1 MDAKSLRQPP
11 SEQKPGQSS
20 ASAGSAHG
28 GIFRRPLKPVRP
40 VQQLPAEVPNRY
52 FLKEDEEGRFLS
64 CLEAPEVKVRID
76 RSLSFSANAV
86 RKATEGTIYLDGVAQ
101 MEPMLELERRVYNL
115 DHHEGC
121 VRPFTLAA
129 CEQALV
135 LVLRGLD
142 IREQPWEIYAN
153 EPDLDTVLAVWVL
166 LNSMH
171 LQEENAEVLR
181 RTVIPVIR
189 LEGLI
194 DSHGLGFREFSGL
207 PQDLLEDSFHKL
219 EELRQ
224 EEKDLKQQNLWN
236 DSDPLEYAVSRLV
249 MMDQLVYP
257 PWFFEAFRGIEELA
271 RGELTGNRI
280 AVVCRSDC
288 GIYELESDLKRLYGK
303 RLGVIAQ
310 QKAPETYTLRQVDP
324 FLPFNLEAAYRKLNA
339 MDPAVDVGG
348 SANKW
353 GGSGEI
359 GGSPRLTG
367 TKLGPVDI
375 AEALHLAYHRPD
387 LRQRLAAAVQ
397 SFALA
402 SVTMLAGW
410 IAAAWGTIEPLGAV
424 QLLAHR
430 WRGFLVLS
438 LTASVLILLA
448 LARGRSRRLYG
459 FQMPEG
465 RDWLKLTPA
474 VILAALLGGLWAWRS
489 GSPPAAVTGEAMLA
503 WVAFPLL
510 AEIVFRGLAHGV
522 LVRSFD
528 SQHAGGRWFLSWPVV
543 LSGTY
548 YALWTLPLG
557 LHLVSPLVRLSTPF
571 SFLLLAFAALVG
583 GLALGMV
590 RERSGSLVAS
600 LGFHYLGLVAAMAT
614 LYLLL

>member
-1 MDAKSLRQPP
+1 MDAKSLHQPP
-11 SEQKPGQSS
+11 TGSESGQSPKTSTS
-20 ASAGSAHG
+20 AQG
-28 GIFRRPLKPVRP
+28 GFLRRPLKPVRP
-40 VQQLPAEVPNRY
+40 LQRLPAEVPNRY
-52 FLKEDEEGRFLS
+52 FLKDEEGRYLS

-76 RSLSFSANAV
+76 RSLSFSAGAV
-86 RKATEGTIYLDGVAQ
+86 RKASEGTIFLDGVAQ
-101 MEPMLELERRVYNL
+101 GEPLLELERRVYNL

-142 IREQPWEIYAN
+142 IREHPWVIYAN
-153 EPDLDTVLAVWVL
+153 EPDLDTVLAIWVL

-171 LQEENAEVLR
+171 LQPLDAEVIR
-181 RTVIPVIR
+181 RTVIPLIR

-194 DSHGLGFREFSGL
+194 DSHGLAFREFSGF
-207 PQDLLEDSFHKL
+207 PQDLLDESFAKL
-219 EELRQ
+219 EDLRH
-224 EEKDLKQQNLWN
+224 EEKDLKNRNLWN
-236 DSDPLEYAVSRLV
+236 ESDPLDYTVSRLV
-249 MMDQLVYP
+249 MMDNLVYP

-310 QKAPETYTLRQVDP
+310 ETAPETYTLRQVDP
-324 FLPFNLEAAYRKLNA
+324 FLPFNLAAAYRKLNA

-367 TKLGPVDI
+367 TKLDPVDI

-387 LRQRLAAAVQ
+387 LRQRLGAAVQ
-397 SFALA
+397 AFALA
-402 SVTMLAGW
+402 SVAMLAGW
-410 IAAAWGTIEPLGAV
+410 LAVAWGTIEPLGAI
-424 QLLAHR
+424 QLMAHR

-459 FQMPEG
+459 FQLPEG

-474 VILAALLGGLWAWRS
+474 VVVVAVLGGLWAWRAAGPLAPLS
-489 GSPPAAVTGEAMLA
+489 GENLLA

-522 LVRSFD
+522 LVRSFE

-543 LSGTY
+543 LSGTF

-557 LHLVSPLVRLSTPF
+557 LHLMTPLGRWP
-571 SFLLLAFAALVG
+571 APFAALVLIVAALGG
-583 GLALGMV
+583 GLALGMI
-590 RERSGSLVAS
+590 RERSGSLIAS
-600 LGFHYLGLVAAMAT
+600 LGLHYLGLATALAA
-614 LYLLL
+614 LVFWH

>member
-1 MDAKSLRQPP
+1 V
-11 SEQKPGQSS
+11 
-20 ASAGSAHG
+20 
-28 GIFRRPLKPVRP
+28 RPL
-40 VQQLPAEVPNRY
+40 QQLPAEVPNRY
-52 FLKEDEEGRFLS
+52 FIKEDEEGRFLS

-76 RSLSFSANAV
+76 RSLSFSASAV
-86 RKATEGTIYLDGVAQ
+86 RKAPDGTIFLDGVAQ
-101 MEPMLELERRVYNL
+101 GEPLLELERRVYNL

-142 IREQPWEIYAN
+142 IREHPWVIYAN

-171 LQEENAEVLR
+171 LQSEDAEVIR

-194 DSHGLGFREFSGL
+194 DSHGLAFREFSGL
-207 PQDLLEDSFHKL
+207 PPDLLEESFRKL

-236 DSDPLEYAVSRLV
+236 KSDPLDYTVSRLV

-288 GIYELESDLKRLYGK
+288 GIYELEGDLKRLYGK

-367 TKLGPVDI
+367 TKLDPVDI

-387 LRQRLAAAVQ
+387 LRQRIGAAIQA
-397 SFALA
+397 FALA

-410 IAAAWGTIEPLGAV
+410 LAAAWGTIEPLGAI

-438 LTASVLILLA
+438 LTASVTILLA

-459 FQMPEG
+459 FQLPEG
-465 RDWLKLTPA
+465 RDWLKLTP
-474 VILAALLGGLWAWRS
+474 VVLVAAFLGGLWAWQA
-489 GSPPAAVTGEAMLA
+489 GAPPGAVTGEVLLA

-543 LSGTY
+543 LSGVY

-557 LHLVSPLVRLSTPF
+557 VHLVSPLGRPSTPF
-571 SFLLLAFAALVG
+571 SLLLLTFAALVA
-583 GLALGMV
+583 GLSLGMV
-590 RERSGSLVAS
+590 RERSGSLIAS
-600 LGFHYLGLVAAMAT
+600 LGFHYLGMAT
-614 LYLLL
+614 ALTVMYFWL